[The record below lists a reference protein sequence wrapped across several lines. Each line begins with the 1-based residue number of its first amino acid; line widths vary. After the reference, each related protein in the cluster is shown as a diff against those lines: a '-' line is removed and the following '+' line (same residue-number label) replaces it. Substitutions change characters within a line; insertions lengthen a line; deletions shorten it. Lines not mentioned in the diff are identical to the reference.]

1 MSKDRSNNQPLFRI
15 DVERALEA
23 LLLAKAKKPKS
34 TKTLVP
40 YCFDLSNALDGLEL
54 YDLSKGASEFVE
66 LFGDPKH
73 SQPAYDLL
81 NYFVPLVQAF
91 LTEEP
96 EVDMA
101 TIQVLEPQ
109 FYKALHQ
116 IKPSEFSRAM
126 LQSTDSLSQTT
137 QLPEE
142 PVMRREEIW
151 ASETTEQTEL
161 DQQLETI
168 LVAHDQPESIQG
180 ALNTLEP
187 ILAANDSEPQETAA
201 EAAVDLPV
209 ISRELVENHEEANEE
224 TQDSKPEQLRA
235 SGFYPDDLAQSLEDS
250 ISRLDEMLGASQ
262 LEQQCEQHREQLRV
276 QQQEQERKD
285 IEDSDAEPFFIDFS
299 SSSLQGKSIISPPAS
314 LDFEKGILESSLAS
328 KSVDLN
334 SDNLDQATRQEAQQK
349 TQQNIQ
355 QKLQPLAEQ
364 FLDTKESSLPG
375 AAEEA
380 SAQEDDDFAQPRA
393 WVQVETKLNQ
403 LNVQASPSETEN
415 SADSLDEH
423 IHEPKDTLGDDPL
436 LELSKLTEQFSLA
449 AQSIHELAAQET
461 KISEADL
468 VEEISRDSQTMALNP
483 LRPNP
488 ALELD
493 TEEPQPISDGVSI
506 ADLQRQRL
514 NETSDKSPIQPEKL
528 TSVPVSQTTDILQV
542 ESIFATSAQS
552 TLIVK
557 AEEEKTQTE
566 KAQPVLDS
574 SMQTWAVPMSSA
586 GHSTAVR
593 ASHVLSEQNNEP
605 NDHPLQRANPS
616 RVSLSGLLESFSPQE
631 SLNQI
636 QEARAILSRQRG
648 WQVGQV
654 DNILADQQDRLVR
667 YGQISLAK
675 AFRGL
680 AEEVTIQ
687 DVFADANIIQRL
699 LSVLSYLPVQAH
711 ISAAEQ
717 NLVIF
722 IDLEGTFPTEGQLH
736 LASNA
741 LTTIFGNIEV
751 KPEFTRIT
759 CPSSLLRMPMLCYER
774 DQDWFAVPVSQL
786 VEAHQFGHEEAA
798 LESTLWDTHGSIEG
812 PHHQIRLRCGSRDYT
827 IYCHETLGTHTLNLF
842 EKTPSALIKPV
853 WFSGLAIDGHNQ
865 IYHCV
870 SFDRYVE
877 GV

>member
-81 NYFVPLVQAF
+81 NYFVPLVEAF

-96 EVDMA
+96 EVDKA

-109 FYKALHQ
+109 FYEALHQ

-201 EAAVDLPV
+201 VTAVDLPV

-262 LEQQCEQHREQLRV
+262 LEQQREQQREQLRV

-299 SSSLQGKSIISPPAS
+299 SSSLQGKSITSPPANP
-314 LDFEKGILESSLAS
+314 DFEKGILENSSVS

-334 SDNLDQATRQEAQQK
+334 LDNLDQTTRQEAQQK
-349 TQQNIQ
+349 TQ

-364 FLDTKESSLPG
+364 FLDTKESSLRG
-375 AAEEA
+375 TAEEV
-380 SAQEDDDFAQPRA
+380 SAQEPSAQENYDFAQPRA
-393 WVQVETKLNQ
+393 WVQVETKPNQ
-403 LNVQASPSETEN
+403 LNEQASPSETEN
-415 SADSLDEH
+415 SADSLDENTL
-423 IHEPKDTLGDDPL
+423 EPEDTLGDDPL

-468 VEEISRDSQTMALNP
+468 VEEISRDSQAMALNP
-483 LRPNP
+483 LRPNSS
-488 ALELD
+488 LEEGA
-493 TEEPQPISDGVSI
+493 EEPQPMSDGVSI

-514 NETSDKSPIQPEKL
+514 NAISDKPAIQPEKAPP
-528 TSVPVSQTTDILQV
+528 VPVSQTTDTLQA
-542 ESIFATSAQS
+542 ESILATSAQS
-552 TLIVK
+552 TPVVK
-557 AEEEKTQTE
+557 AEEEKTQAVKVE
-566 KAQPVLDS
+566 PLLDS

-586 GHSTAVR
+586 
-593 ASHVLSEQNNEP
+593 SHVFNEQINEP
-605 NDHPLQRANPS
+605 NDHPVQRANPS

>member
-40 YCFDLSNALDGLEL
+40 YCFDLSNALDGLDL

-81 NYFVPLVQAF
+81 NYFVPLVEAF

-109 FYKALHQ
+109 FYEALHQ

-126 LQSTDSLSQTT
+126 LQSTDPLSQVT
-137 QLPEE
+137 PFSEE

-151 ASETTEQTEL
+151 ASEATEQTEL
-161 DQQLETI
+161 DPQIETI
-168 LVAHDQPESIQG
+168 LVAHDQPESIQE

-187 ILAANDSEPQETAA
+187 ILAANDSEPQQETAA
-201 EAAVDLPV
+201 VAAVDLPV
-209 ISRELVENHEEANEE
+209 TSRELVENHEEANEE

-262 LEQQCEQHREQLRV
+262 LEQQREQQREQLRV

-299 SSSLQGKSIISPPAS
+299 SSSLQGKSITSPPAN
-314 LDFEKGILESSLAS
+314 LDFEKGILENSSVS

-334 SDNLDQATRQEAQQK
+334 LDNLDQTTRQEAQQK
-349 TQQNIQ
+349 TQ

-375 AAEEA
+375 TAEGV

-393 WVQVETKLNQ
+393 WVQVETKPNQ

-423 IHEPKDTLGDDPL
+423 IQEPEDTLGDDPL

-468 VEEISRDSQTMALNP
+468 VEEVSRDSQAMALNP

-488 ALELD
+488 SLALS
-493 TEEPQPISDGVSI
+493 TEEPKPMSDGVSI

-514 NETSDKSPIQPEKL
+514 NETPDKPAIQSEKAPPVL
-528 TSVPVSQTTDILQV
+528 VSQTSDTLQA
-542 ESIFATSAQS
+542 ESILAPSAQS
-552 TLIVK
+552 TPVVK
-557 AEEEKTQTE
+557 AEEEKTQVVKVE
-566 KAQPVLDS
+566 PLLDS

-586 GHSTAVR
+586 
-593 ASHVLSEQNNEP
+593 SHVFNEQGNEP
-605 NDHPLQRANPS
+605 NDHPVQRANPS

>member
-81 NYFVPLVQAF
+81 NYFVPLVEAF
-91 LTEEP
+91 LTEQP

-101 TIQVLEPQ
+101 AIQVLEPQ
-109 FYKALHQ
+109 FYEALHQ

-126 LQSTDSLSQTT
+126 LQSTDPLSQAT
-137 QLPEE
+137 PFSEE

-151 ASETTEQTEL
+151 ASEATEQTEL
-161 DQQLETI
+161 DPQIETI
-168 LVAHDQPESIQG
+168 QVTHDQPEPIQ
-180 ALNTLEP
+180 LVEEP
-187 ILAANDSEPQETAA
+187 VLAANDSEPQQETAGV
-201 EAAVDLPV
+201 AAVDLPV
-209 ISRELVENHEEANEE
+209 TPREIAENHEEANQE

-262 LEQQCEQHREQLRV
+262 LEQQREHQRV

-285 IEDSDAEPFFIDFS
+285 IEDNDAEPFFIDFS
-299 SSSLQGKSIISPPAS
+299 SSSLPGKSITSPPAS
-314 LDFEKGILESSLAS
+314 LDFEKGILENSLAS

-334 SDNLDQATRQEAQQK
+334 SDNLDQATRQEVQQK
-349 TQQNIQ
+349 TQQ
-355 QKLQPLAEQ
+355 KTPPSAEQ
-364 FLDTKESSLPG
+364 VLDAKELSLPDT
-375 AAEEA
+375 AEEA

-393 WVQVETKLNQ
+393 WVQVETKPNQ

-415 SADSLDEH
+415 SADSLDKNT
-423 IHEPKDTLGDDPL
+423 HEPEDTLGDDPL
-436 LELSKLTEQFSLA
+436 LELSKLTEQFSLT
-449 AQSIHELAAQET
+449 AQNIHELAAQET

-468 VEEISRDSQTMALNP
+468 VEEISRDSQAMALNP
-483 LRPNP
+483 LRPNLT
-488 ALELD
+488 LEVD
-493 TEEPQPISDGVSI
+493 TDELQPMCDGVSI

-514 NETSDKSPIQPEKL
+514 TEISVKPAIQPEKAPP
-528 TSVPVSQTTDILQV
+528 VPVSQTTVTQQIENMLT
-542 ESIFATSAQS
+542 TSLQS
-552 TLIVK
+552 TPEVK
-557 AEEEKTQTE
+557 AEEEKIQTE
-566 KAQPVLDS
+566 KAQPLLDS

-586 GHSTAVR
+586 GHSTSVG
-593 ASHVLSEQNNEP
+593 ASHVFNEQNNEQ
-605 NDHPLQRANPS
+605 NDHPVQRANPS

-741 LTTIFGNIEV
+741 LTSIFGNIEV

>member
-40 YCFDLSNALDGLEL
+40 YCFDLSNALDGLDL

-81 NYFVPLVQAF
+81 NYFVPLVEAF

-109 FYKALHQ
+109 FYEALHQ

-126 LQSTDSLSQTT
+126 LQSTDPLSQVT
-137 QLPEE
+137 PFSEE

-151 ASETTEQTEL
+151 ASEATEQTEL
-161 DQQLETI
+161 DPQIETI
-168 LVAHDQPESIQG
+168 LVAHNQPESIQE

-187 ILAANDSEPQETAA
+187 ILAANDSEPQQETAA
-201 EAAVDLPV
+201 VAAVDLPV
-209 ISRELVENHEEANEE
+209 TSRELVENHEEANEE

-262 LEQQCEQHREQLRV
+262 LEQQREQQREQLRV

-299 SSSLQGKSIISPPAS
+299 SSSLQGKSITSPPAS
-314 LDFEKGILESSLAS
+314 LDFEKGILENSSVS

-334 SDNLDQATRQEAQQK
+334 LDNLDQTTRQEAQQK
-349 TQQNIQ
+349 TQ

-375 AAEEA
+375 TAEGV

-393 WVQVETKLNQ
+393 WVQVETKPNQ

-423 IHEPKDTLGDDPL
+423 IQEPEDTLGDDPL

-468 VEEISRDSQTMALNP
+468 VEKISRDSQVMIVNP
-483 LRPNP
+483 LRPNSS
-488 ALELD
+488 LEEGA
-493 TEEPQPISDGVSI
+493 EEPQPMSDGVSI

-514 NETSDKSPIQPEKL
+514 NDTSDKPAIQSEKAPP
-528 TSVPVSQTTDILQV
+528 VPVSQTTDTLQA
-542 ESIFATSAQS
+542 ESILATRAQS
-552 TLIVK
+552 TPEVK

-566 KAQPVLDS
+566 KAQPLLDS

-586 GHSTAVR
+586 
-593 ASHVLSEQNNEP
+593 SHVFNEQINEP
-605 NDHPLQRANPS
+605 NDHPVQRANPS
-616 RVSLSGLLESFSPQE
+616 RVSLSGLLDSFSPQE

>member
-40 YCFDLSNALDGLEL
+40 YCFDLSNALDGLDL

-81 NYFVPLVQAF
+81 NYFVPLVEAF

-101 TIQVLEPQ
+101 TIQVLESQ
-109 FYKALHQ
+109 FYEALHQ

-126 LQSTDSLSQTT
+126 LQSTDPLSQVT
-137 QLPEE
+137 PFSEE

-151 ASETTEQTEL
+151 ASEATEQTEL
-161 DQQLETI
+161 DPQIETI

-262 LEQQCEQHREQLRV
+262 LEQQREQQREQLRV

-299 SSSLQGKSIISPPAS
+299 SSSLQGKSITSPPAN
-314 LDFEKGILESSLAS
+314 LDFEKGILENSSVS

-334 SDNLDQATRQEAQQK
+334 LDNLDQTTRQEAQQK
-349 TQQNIQ
+349 TQ

-375 AAEEA
+375 TAEGV

-393 WVQVETKLNQ
+393 WVQVETKPNQ

-423 IHEPKDTLGDDPL
+423 IQEPEDTLGDDPL

-468 VEEISRDSQTMALNP
+468 VEKISRDSQAMALNP
-483 LRPNP
+483 LRPSP
-488 ALELD
+488 SLALS
-493 TEEPQPISDGVSI
+493 TEEPQPMSDGVSI
-506 ADLQRQRL
+506 DDLQRQRL
-514 NETSDKSPIQPEKL
+514 NETPDKPAIQSEKAPPVL
-528 TSVPVSQTTDILQV
+528 VSQTSDTLQA
-542 ESIFATSAQS
+542 ESILAPSAQ
-552 TLIVK
+552 TTPVVK
-557 AEEEKTQTE
+557 AEEEKTQVVKVE
-566 KAQPVLDS
+566 PLLDS

-586 GHSTAVR
+586 
-593 ASHVLSEQNNEP
+593 SHVFNEQGNEP
-605 NDHPLQRANPS
+605 NDHPVQRANPS

>member
-81 NYFVPLVQAF
+81 NYFVPLVEAF

-109 FYKALHQ
+109 FYEALHQ

-137 QLPEE
+137 QLLEE

-168 LVAHDQPESIQG
+168 LVAHDQPEPIQ
-180 ALNTLEP
+180 LIEEP
-187 ILAANDSEPQETAA
+187 VLAANDSEPQQEMAA
-201 EAAVDLPV
+201 VPAVDLSV
-209 ISRELVENHEEANEE
+209 ISREIAENHEEANEE

-262 LEQQCEQHREQLRV
+262 LEQQREQQREQLRV

-299 SSSLQGKSIISPPAS
+299 SSSLHGKSITSPPAS
-314 LDFEKGILESSLAS
+314 LDFEKGILENSPVS
-328 KSVDLN
+328 KTVDLN
-334 SDNLDQATRQEAQQK
+334 TDNPDQTTRQEAQQ
-349 TQQNIQ
+349 NMQ

-364 FLDTKESSLPG
+364 VLDAKESSLPG
-375 AAEEA
+375 TVEEA

-393 WVQVETKLNQ
+393 WVQVETKPNQ
-403 LNVQASPSETEN
+403 LSAQALPVENEN
-415 SADSLDEH
+415 STDSLDEH
-423 IHEPKDTLGDDPL
+423 IQEQEDALGDDPL
-436 LELSKLTEQFSLA
+436 MELSKLTEQFSLA
-449 AQSIHELAAQET
+449 AQSIHEPAAQET

-468 VEEISRDSQTMALNP
+468 VEEISKDSQAMALNP
-483 LRPNP
+483 LRPNSS
-488 ALELD
+488 LEEGA
-493 TEEPQPISDGVSI
+493 EEPQPMIDGVSI

-514 NETSDKSPIQPEKL
+514 NDTSDKPAIQPEKAPP
-528 TSVPVSQTTDILQV
+528 VPVSQTTDTLQA
-542 ESIFATSAQS
+542 ESILATSAQS
-552 TLIVK
+552 TPVVK

-566 KAQPVLDS
+566 KAQPLLDS

-586 GHSTAVR
+586 SHSTSVG
-593 ASHVLSEQNNEP
+593 ASHVFNEQGNEP
-605 NDHPLQRANPS
+605 NDHPVQRANPS

>member
-81 NYFVPLVQAF
+81 NYFVPLVEAF

-109 FYKALHQ
+109 FYEALHQ

-151 ASETTEQTEL
+151 ASEATEQTEL
-161 DQQLETI
+161 DPQIETI

-201 EAAVDLPV
+201 VAAVDLPV

-262 LEQQCEQHREQLRV
+262 LEQQREQQREQLRV

-299 SSSLQGKSIISPPAS
+299 SSSLQGKSITSPPAR
-314 LDFEKGILESSLAS
+314 LDFEKDILDNTSAS
-328 KSVDLN
+328 KLVDV
-334 SDNLDQATRQEAQQK
+334 NLDNPDQTTRQEAQQK
-349 TQQNIQ
+349 TQQ
-355 QKLQPLAEQ
+355 KMQPLAEQ
-364 FLDTKESSLPG
+364 VLDAKESSLPG
-375 AAEEA
+375 TVEEA

-393 WVQVETKLNQ
+393 WVQVETKPNQ
-403 LNVQASPSETEN
+403 LNEQASPVEN
-415 SADSLDEH
+415 ENNADSFDENTLQP
-423 IHEPKDTLGDDPL
+423 EDTLGDDPL

-468 VEEISRDSQTMALNP
+468 VEEVSRDSQAIALNP

-488 ALELD
+488 SLEEGA
-493 TEEPQPISDGVSI
+493 EEPQPMSDGVSI

-514 NETSDKSPIQPEKL
+514 NDTSDKPAIQPEKAPPV
-528 TSVPVSQTTDILQV
+528 SVSQTTDTLQA
-542 ESIFATSAQS
+542 ESIVVTSAQS
-552 TLIVK
+552 TPVVK
-557 AEEEKTQTE
+557 AEEEKTQAV
-566 KAQPVLDS
+566 KVDPLLDS

-586 GHSTAVR
+586 
-593 ASHVLSEQNNEP
+593 SHVFNEQSNEP
-605 NDHPLQRANPS
+605 NDHPVQRANPS

>member
-1 MSKDRSNNQPLFRI
+1 M
-15 DVERALEA
+15 
-23 LLLAKAKKPKS
+23 
-34 TKTLVP
+34 
-40 YCFDLSNALDGLEL
+40 
-54 YDLSKGASEFVE
+54 
-66 LFGDPKH
+66 
-73 SQPAYDLL
+73 
-81 NYFVPLVQAF
+81 
-91 LTEEP
+91 
-96 EVDMA
+96 
-101 TIQVLEPQ
+101 
-109 FYKALHQ
+109 
-116 IKPSEFSRAM
+116 
-126 LQSTDSLSQTT
+126 
-137 QLPEE
+137 
-142 PVMRREEIW
+142 
-151 ASETTEQTEL
+151 
-161 DQQLETI
+161 
-168 LVAHDQPESIQG
+168 
-180 ALNTLEP
+180 
-187 ILAANDSEPQETAA
+187 AANDSEPQETAA
-201 EAAVDLPV
+201 VPALDLPATP
-209 ISRELVENHEEANEE
+209 RELVENHEEANEE
-224 TQDSKPEQLRA
+224 ANEGTQDSKPEQLRA

-262 LEQQCEQHREQLRV
+262 LEQQREQLRV

-299 SSSLQGKSIISPPAS
+299 SSSLQGKSITSPPAS
-314 LDFEKGILESSLAS
+314 LNFEKGILENSSVS
-328 KSVDLN
+328 KTVDLN
-334 SDNLDQATRQEAQQK
+334 TDNLDQATWQEAQQK
-349 TQQNIQ
+349 TQQNMQ

-375 AAEEA
+375 TDEEA
-380 SAQEDDDFAQPRA
+380 SAQEPSAQENDDFAQPRA
-393 WVQVETKLNQ
+393 WVQVETKPNQ
-403 LNVQASPSETEN
+403 LSAQASPVENEN
-415 SADSLDEH
+415 SADSLDENT
-423 IHEPKDTLGDDPL
+423 HEPEDTLGEDPL

-468 VEEISRDSQTMALNP
+468 VEEISRDSQVMIVNP
-483 LRPNP
+483 LRPSP
-488 ALELD
+488 TLEVG
-493 TEEPQPISDGVSI
+493 TEEPQPITDGVSI
-506 ADLQRQRL
+506 ADLHRQRL
-514 NETSDKSPIQPEKL
+514 AEISDKPAIQPEKAPP
-528 TSVPVSQTTDILQV
+528 VPVSQTTDILQV
-542 ESIFATSAQS
+542 ENIVATSAQS
-552 TLIVK
+552 TPVVK
-557 AEEEKTQTE
+557 AEEEKIQTE
-566 KAQPVLDS
+566 KAEPLLDS

-586 GHSTAVR
+586 
-593 ASHVLSEQNNEP
+593 SHVFNEQSNEP
-605 NDHPLQRANPS
+605 NDHPVQRANPS

-842 EKTPSALIKPV
+842 EKTPSTLIKPV

>member
-81 NYFVPLVQAF
+81 NYFVPLVEAF

-109 FYKALHQ
+109 FYEALHQ

-126 LQSTDSLSQTT
+126 LQSADPLSQAT
-137 QLPEE
+137 PFSEE

-262 LEQQCEQHREQLRV
+262 LEQQREQQREQLRV

-299 SSSLQGKSIISPPAS
+299 SSSLQGKSTTSPPAN
-314 LDFEKGILESSLAS
+314 LDFEKGILENSPVS

-334 SDNLDQATRQEAQQK
+334 LDNPDQTTRQEAQKK
-349 TQQNIQ
+349 TQQNMQ

-364 FLDTKESSLPG
+364 ALDAKESSLPG
-375 AAEEA
+375 TAEEA
-380 SAQEDDDFAQPRA
+380 SAQEPSAQENYDFAQPRA
-393 WVQVETKLNQ
+393 WVQVETKPNQ
-403 LNVQASPSETEN
+403 LNVQASSSETEN
-415 SADSLDEH
+415 SADSLDEN
-423 IHEPKDTLGDDPL
+423 IQEPEDTLGDDPL

-468 VEEISRDSQTMALNP
+468 VEEISRDSQAMALNP
-483 LRPNP
+483 LRPNSSLQEG
-488 ALELD
+488 A
-493 TEEPQPISDGVSI
+493 EEPQPMSDGVSI
-506 ADLQRQRL
+506 ADLQRQRFTEISVKPAIQSEKPL
-514 NETSDKSPIQPEKL
+514 PEPI
-528 TSVPVSQTTDILQV
+528 SQTTNTLQV
-542 ESIFATSAQS
+542 ESIVATSAQS
-552 TLIVK
+552 TPEVK

-566 KAQPVLDS
+566 KAQPLLDS

-586 GHSTAVR
+586 
-593 ASHVLSEQNNEP
+593 SHVFNEQSNEP
-605 NDHPLQRANPS
+605 NDHPVQRANPS

>member
-1 MSKDRSNNQPLFRI
+1 M
-15 DVERALEA
+15 
-23 LLLAKAKKPKS
+23 
-34 TKTLVP
+34 
-40 YCFDLSNALDGLEL
+40 
-54 YDLSKGASEFVE
+54 
-66 LFGDPKH
+66 
-73 SQPAYDLL
+73 
-81 NYFVPLVQAF
+81 
-91 LTEEP
+91 
-96 EVDMA
+96 
-101 TIQVLEPQ
+101 
-109 FYKALHQ
+109 
-116 IKPSEFSRAM
+116 
-126 LQSTDSLSQTT
+126 
-137 QLPEE
+137 
-142 PVMRREEIW
+142 
-151 ASETTEQTEL
+151 
-161 DQQLETI
+161 
-168 LVAHDQPESIQG
+168 
-180 ALNTLEP
+180 
-187 ILAANDSEPQETAA
+187 
-201 EAAVDLPV
+201 
-209 ISRELVENHEEANEE
+209 
-224 TQDSKPEQLRA
+224 
-235 SGFYPDDLAQSLEDS
+235 
-250 ISRLDEMLGASQ
+250 
-262 LEQQCEQHREQLRV
+262 
-276 QQQEQERKD
+276 
-285 IEDSDAEPFFIDFS
+285 
-299 SSSLQGKSIISPPAS
+299 
-314 LDFEKGILESSLAS
+314 
-328 KSVDLN
+328 
-334 SDNLDQATRQEAQQK
+334 
-349 TQQNIQ
+349 
-355 QKLQPLAEQ
+355 
-364 FLDTKESSLPG
+364 
-375 AAEEA
+375 
-380 SAQEDDDFAQPRA
+380 
-393 WVQVETKLNQ
+393 
-403 LNVQASPSETEN
+403 
-415 SADSLDEH
+415 
-423 IHEPKDTLGDDPL
+423 
-436 LELSKLTEQFSLA
+436 ELSKLTEQFSLA
-449 AQSIHELAAQET
+449 AQSIHELAEQET

-468 VEEISRDSQTMALNP
+468 VEEISRDSQVMIVNP
-483 LRPNP
+483 LRPSP
-488 ALELD
+488 TLEVG
-493 TEEPQPISDGVSI
+493 TEEPQPITDGVSI
-506 ADLQRQRL
+506 ADLHRQRL
-514 NETSDKSPIQPEKL
+514 AEISDKPAIQPEKAPP
-528 TSVPVSQTTDILQV
+528 VPVSQTTDILQV
-542 ESIFATSAQS
+542 ENIVATSAQS
-552 TLIVK
+552 TPVVK
-557 AEEEKTQTE
+557 AEEEKIQTE
-566 KAQPVLDS
+566 KAEPLLDS

-586 GHSTAVR
+586 
-593 ASHVLSEQNNEP
+593 SHVFSEQSNEP
-605 NDHPLQRANPS
+605 NDHLVQRANPS

-722 IDLEGTFPTEGQLH
+722 IDLEGTFPTEDQLH

>member
-81 NYFVPLVQAF
+81 NYFVPLVEAF

-101 TIQVLEPQ
+101 AIQVLEPQ
-109 FYKALHQ
+109 FYEALHQ

-126 LQSTDSLSQTT
+126 LQSADSLSQAA
-137 QLPEE
+137 PFSEE

-151 ASETTEQTEL
+151 ASEATEQTEL

-201 EAAVDLPV
+201 VPALDLPV
-209 ISRELVENHEEANEE
+209 TPRELVENHEEANQE
-224 TQDSKPEQLRA
+224 TQDSKPELLRA

-262 LEQQCEQHREQLRV
+262 LEQQREQLRV

-299 SSSLQGKSIISPPAS
+299 SSSLPGKSITFPPAS
-314 LDFEKGILESSLAS
+314 LDFEKGILENSLAS
-328 KSVDLN
+328 KSVDTD
-334 SDNLDQATRQEAQQK
+334 SDNPDQAARQEAQQK
-349 TQQNIQ
+349 TQQNMQ
-355 QKLQPLAEQ
+355 QKLQPPDEQ
-364 FLDTKESSLPG
+364 ALDAKESSLPG
-375 AAEEA
+375 TAEEE
-380 SAQEDDDFAQPRA
+380 SAQEPSAQENYDFAQPRA
-393 WVQVETKLNQ
+393 WVQVETKPNQ
-403 LNVQASPSETEN
+403 LSAQASPVEN
-415 SADSLDEH
+415 ENNADSLDEH
-423 IHEPKDTLGDDPL
+423 IHEPEDPLGDDPL

-449 AQSIHELAAQET
+449 AQGIHELAAQET

-468 VEEISRDSQTMALNP
+468 VEEISRDSQAMALNP

-488 ALELD
+488 TLELG
-493 TEEPQPISDGVSI
+493 TEEPQPMSDGVSI

-514 NETSDKSPIQPEKL
+514 AEISDKPAIQPEKSL
-528 TSVPVSQTTDILQV
+528 PEPISQTTDTLQA
-542 ESIFATSAQS
+542 ESIVATSAQS
-552 TLIVK
+552 TPVVK
-557 AEEEKTQTE
+557 AEEEKTQAV
-566 KAQPVLDS
+566 KVDPLLDS

-586 GHSTAVR
+586 
-593 ASHVLSEQNNEP
+593 SHVFNEQSNEQSNEP
-605 NDHPLQRANPS
+605 NEHPVQGANPS

-751 KPEFTRIT
+751 KAEFTRIT

-842 EKTPSALIKPV
+842 EKTPLALIEPV

>member
-81 NYFVPLVQAF
+81 NYFVPLVEAF

-126 LQSTDSLSQTT
+126 LQSTDPLSQVT
-137 QLPEE
+137 PFSEE

-168 LVAHDQPESIQG
+168 LVAHDQPESRQE

-201 EAAVDLPV
+201 VAAVDLPV

-224 TQDSKPEQLRA
+224 THDSKPEQLRA

-262 LEQQCEQHREQLRV
+262 LEQQREQQREQLRV

-299 SSSLQGKSIISPPAS
+299 SSSLQGKSITSPPAS
-314 LDFEKGILESSLAS
+314 LDFEKGILENSPVS

-334 SDNLDQATRQEAQQK
+334 LDNLDQTTRQEAQQK
-349 TQQNIQ
+349 TQ

-364 FLDTKESSLPG
+364 FLDTKESSLRG
-375 AAEEA
+375 TAEEV
-380 SAQEDDDFAQPRA
+380 SAQEPSAQENYDFAQPRA
-393 WVQVETKLNQ
+393 WVQVETKPNQ
-403 LNVQASPSETEN
+403 LNVQASSSETEN

-423 IHEPKDTLGDDPL
+423 IQEPEDTLGDDPL

-468 VEEISRDSQTMALNP
+468 VEEISRDSQAMALNP
-483 LRPNP
+483 LRPNSSLQEG
-488 ALELD
+488 A
-493 TEEPQPISDGVSI
+493 EEPQPIS
-506 ADLQRQRL
+506 
-514 NETSDKSPIQPEKL
+514 
-528 TSVPVSQTTDILQV
+528 QTTDTLQA
-542 ESIFATSAQS
+542 ESILATSAQS
-552 TLIVK
+552 TPVVK

-566 KAQPVLDS
+566 KAQPLLDS

-586 GHSTAVR
+586 
-593 ASHVLSEQNNEP
+593 SHVFNEQSNEP
-605 NDHPLQRANPS
+605 NDHPVQRANPS

>member
-1 MSKDRSNNQPLFRI
+1 
-15 DVERALEA
+15 
-23 LLLAKAKKPKS
+23 
-34 TKTLVP
+34 
-40 YCFDLSNALDGLEL
+40 
-54 YDLSKGASEFVE
+54 
-66 LFGDPKH
+66 
-73 SQPAYDLL
+73 
-81 NYFVPLVQAF
+81 
-91 LTEEP
+91 
-96 EVDMA
+96 
-101 TIQVLEPQ
+101 
-109 FYKALHQ
+109 
-116 IKPSEFSRAM
+116 
-126 LQSTDSLSQTT
+126 
-137 QLPEE
+137 
-142 PVMRREEIW
+142 
-151 ASETTEQTEL
+151 
-161 DQQLETI
+161 
-168 LVAHDQPESIQG
+168 
-180 ALNTLEP
+180 
-187 ILAANDSEPQETAA
+187 
-201 EAAVDLPV
+201 
-209 ISRELVENHEEANEE
+209 
-224 TQDSKPEQLRA
+224 
-235 SGFYPDDLAQSLEDS
+235 
-250 ISRLDEMLGASQ
+250 
-262 LEQQCEQHREQLRV
+262 
-276 QQQEQERKD
+276 
-285 IEDSDAEPFFIDFS
+285 
-299 SSSLQGKSIISPPAS
+299 
-314 LDFEKGILESSLAS
+314 
-328 KSVDLN
+328 
-334 SDNLDQATRQEAQQK
+334 
-349 TQQNIQ
+349 
-355 QKLQPLAEQ
+355 
-364 FLDTKESSLPG
+364 
-375 AAEEA
+375 
-380 SAQEDDDFAQPRA
+380 
-393 WVQVETKLNQ
+393 
-403 LNVQASPSETEN
+403 
-415 SADSLDEH
+415 
-423 IHEPKDTLGDDPL
+423 
-436 LELSKLTEQFSLA
+436 
-449 AQSIHELAAQET
+449 
-461 KISEADL
+461 
-468 VEEISRDSQTMALNP
+468 
-483 LRPNP
+483 
-488 ALELD
+488 
-493 TEEPQPISDGVSI
+493 
-506 ADLQRQRL
+506 
-514 NETSDKSPIQPEKL
+514 
-528 TSVPVSQTTDILQV
+528 
-542 ESIFATSAQS
+542 
-552 TLIVK
+552 
-557 AEEEKTQTE
+557 
-566 KAQPVLDS
+566 
-574 SMQTWAVPMSSA
+574 MQTWAVPMSSA
-586 GHSTAVR
+586 
-593 ASHVLSEQNNEP
+593 SHVFNEQGNEP
-605 NDHPLQRANPS
+605 NDHPVQRANPS

>member
-40 YCFDLSNALDGLEL
+40 YCFDLSNALDGLDL

-81 NYFVPLVQAF
+81 NYFVPLVEAF

-109 FYKALHQ
+109 FYEALHQ

-126 LQSTDSLSQTT
+126 LQSTDPLSQVT
-137 QLPEE
+137 PFSEE

-151 ASETTEQTEL
+151 ASEATEQTEL
-161 DQQLETI
+161 DPQIETI
-168 LVAHDQPESIQG
+168 LVAHDQPESIQE

-187 ILAANDSEPQETAA
+187 ILAANDSEPQQETAA
-201 EAAVDLPV
+201 VAAVDLPV
-209 ISRELVENHEEANEE
+209 TSRELVENHEEANEE

-262 LEQQCEQHREQLRV
+262 LEQQREQLRV

-299 SSSLQGKSIISPPAS
+299 SSSLQGKSITSPPAN
-314 LDFEKGILESSLAS
+314 LDFEKGILENSSVS

-334 SDNLDQATRQEAQQK
+334 LDNLDQTTRQEAQQK
-349 TQQNIQ
+349 TQ

-375 AAEEA
+375 TAEGV

-393 WVQVETKLNQ
+393 WVQVETKPNQ

-423 IHEPKDTLGDDPL
+423 IQEPEDTLGDDPL

-468 VEEISRDSQTMALNP
+468 VEEVSRDSQAMALNP

-488 ALELD
+488 SLALSN
-493 TEEPQPISDGVSI
+493 EEPKPMSDGVSI

-514 NETSDKSPIQPEKL
+514 NETPDKPAIQSEKAPPVL
-528 TSVPVSQTTDILQV
+528 VSQTSDTLQA
-542 ESIFATSAQS
+542 ESILAPSAQ
-552 TLIVK
+552 TTPVVK
-557 AEEEKTQTE
+557 AEEEKTQVVKVE
-566 KAQPVLDS
+566 PLLDS

-586 GHSTAVR
+586 
-593 ASHVLSEQNNEP
+593 SHVFNEQGNEP
-605 NDHPLQRANPS
+605 NDHPVQRANPS

>member
-81 NYFVPLVQAF
+81 NYFVPLVEAF

-109 FYKALHQ
+109 FYEALHQ

-161 DQQLETI
+161 DQQIETI
-168 LVAHDQPESIQG
+168 QVTYDQPEPIQ
-180 ALNTLEP
+180 LIEEP
-187 ILAANDSEPQETAA
+187 VLAANDSEPQQEM
-201 EAAVDLPV
+201 AAVTVVDLSAT
-209 ISRELVENHEEANEE
+209 SREIAENHEEANEE

-262 LEQQCEQHREQLRV
+262 LEQQREQQREQLRV

-299 SSSLQGKSIISPPAS
+299 SSSLQGKSITSPPAS
-314 LDFEKGILESSLAS
+314 LDFEKGILENSPVS

-334 SDNLDQATRQEAQQK
+334 TDNPDQTTRQEAQQK
-349 TQQNIQ
+349 TQ

-375 AAEEA
+375 TAEEV
-380 SAQEDDDFAQPRA
+380 SAQEPSAQENYDFAQPRA
-393 WVQVETKLNQ
+393 WVQVETKPNQ
-403 LNVQASPSETEN
+403 LNVQASSSETEN
-415 SADSLDEH
+415 SADSLDENTL
-423 IHEPKDTLGDDPL
+423 EPEDTLGDDPL

-468 VEEISRDSQTMALNP
+468 VEEVSRDSQAMALNP
-483 LRPNP
+483 LCPSP
-488 ALELD
+488 SLALS
-493 TEEPQPISDGVSI
+493 TEEPQPMSDGVSI

-514 NETSDKSPIQPEKL
+514 NDTSDKPAIQPEKAPP
-528 TSVPVSQTTDILQV
+528 VPVSQTTDTLQA
-542 ESIFATSAQS
+542 ESILATSAQS
-552 TLIVK
+552 TPVVK
-557 AEEEKTQTE
+557 AEEEKTQVV
-566 KAQPVLDS
+566 KVDPLLDS

-586 GHSTAVR
+586 
-593 ASHVLSEQNNEP
+593 SHVFNEQGNEP
-605 NDHPLQRANPS
+605 NDHPVQRANPS